1 MDIFKQNRNLMI
13 VVIILVILNITT
25 LTFLWLG
32 KPKNPSPREFVRNKI
47 EEPKRIKTLLKN
59 ELGFDEQQSEEYLKL
74 RKDHRRKIDKLNFA
88 IRKIKKQM
96 FDEAFKE
103 GSNVAI
109 SDSLL
114 NLAQTKQ
121 AEIESLTFQHFVKLK
136 NLCRPNQKNKL
147 QLLIHEFFQP
157 APEGQTPQPPPP
169 GLRK

>member
-32 KPKNPSPREFVRNKI
+32 KPKNPPHREFVRNRI
-47 EEPKRIKTLLKN
+47 EEPNKIKTLLKN

-74 RKDHRRKIDKLNFA
+74 RRDNRRKIEKLNFE

-96 FDEAFKE
+96 FDEALKE
-103 GSNVAI
+103 GSNNTN

-114 NLAQTKQ
+114 NLAQSKQ
-121 AEIESLTFQHFVKLK
+121 TEIERLTIQHFVNLK
-136 NLCRPNQKNKL
+136 NLCKPDQIGKL
-147 QLLIHEFFQP
+147 EMLVHRLLP
-157 APEGQTPQPPPP
+157 PRPEGNNPPPP
-169 GLRK
+169 R